1 MLGAFACYAHV
12 PDKQNGFYMCM
23 WEIMFILLFS
33 LTTVIRNRISSNL
46 DTFVC
51 FIDLSKASDLINLDL
66 LLLNLLQI
74 GICSKTYFITKE
86 PLSYF
91 LVLD

>member
-1 MLGAFACYAHV
+1 MLGAFVCYAHV

-74 GICSKTYFITKE
+74 GICGKTYFITKE